1 MNNNLT
7 PGQKAAKTRKWRRAS
22 QLAHKTARNA
32 KTFTKYF
39 LGKLGYKCV
48 SLDSKKGYEY
58 IGVVDMVAIK
68 RDVKDPDMLHI
79 TLFQIKGGSARVT
92 MDEIRRLRKAVEKVK
107 IYWNV
112 AEKPDKK
119 VQFLNEIH

>member
-1 MNNNLT
+1 MSEKLT
-7 PGQKAAKTRKWRRAS
+7 PGQKAARTRKWIRAS
-22 QLAHKTARNA
+22 RLAHKTAKNA

-39 LGKLGYKCV
+39 LGKLGYKCL
-48 SLDSKKGYEY
+48 SLDSKTGYEY
-58 IGVVDMVAIK
+58 VGVIDMIAVK
-68 RDVKDPDMLHI
+68 RDPKDPDTLQI

-92 MDEIRRLRKAVEKVK
+92 MDEIRRLRKAIEKVK

-119 VQFLNEIH
+119 VQFLNQIQ